1 MKETIQQPEIRTDI
15 PTPKNS
21 LYSKYIKRFLD
32 VFLSGMAILVLSPL
46 MLVICVL
53 ELIYHGSP
61 VVYVDKR
68 PGKDG
73 KIFNMYKFRSMTNE
87 CDENGKL
94 LHPSKRI
101 TKFGRFIRRFSLD
114 ELAGLFN
121 ILNGTMS
128 IIGPRPLMVDYLP
141 LYNERHKYRHA
152 VRPGLACWDLNRGNK
167 LTSSTFTWN
176 VQFESDIYYVENVSF
191 WMDVKQVLKTV
202 QVLFTKS
209 EMRTN
214 SDRVKFDGKNLNET
228 RTRKELFAEEE
239 KAKAAAEVE
248 TAKTE

>member
-1 MKETIQQPEIRTDI
+1 MNETMLPEIRTDI

-21 LYSKYIKRFLD
+21 FYSKYIKRLLD
-32 VFLSGMAILVLSPL
+32 IVLSGMAILVLSPVL
-46 MLVICVL
+46 LIICLL
-53 ELIYHGSP
+53 ELIYHGRP
-61 VVYVDKR
+61 VCYIDKR

-73 KIFNMYKFRSMTNE
+73 KIFHMYKFRSMTNE

-101 TKFGRFIRRFSLD
+101 TKFGRILRRTSLD

-121 ILNGTMS
+121 VFNGTMS

-152 VRPGLACWDLNRGNK
+152 VRPGLACWDLRKGNN
-167 LTSSTFTWN
+167 LTSASFTWN
-176 VQFESDIYYVENVSF
+176 VQFESDIYYVENVSL
-191 WMDVKQVLKTV
+191 WLDIKQVFKTV
-202 QVLFTKS
+202 QVMLGKS

-214 SDRVKFDGKNLNET
+214 SDRVKFNGQNLNET
-228 RTRKELFAEEE
+228 RTRSQIIAEEGEEGLHTPPKYIVE
-239 KAKAAAEVE
+239 K
-248 TAKTE
+248 